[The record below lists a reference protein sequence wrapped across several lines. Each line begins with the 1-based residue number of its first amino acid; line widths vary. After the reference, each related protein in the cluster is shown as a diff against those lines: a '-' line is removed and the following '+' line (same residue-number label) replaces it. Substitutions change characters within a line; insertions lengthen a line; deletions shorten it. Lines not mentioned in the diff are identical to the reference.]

1 MRDGVDENIHSKSPF
16 VMAGMYSIQDLLT
29 LIEDEGAQEM
39 RLRSGEPPVMVS
51 KGQSRPVAVHPLTPD
66 DIIAL
71 LKALASDEQ
80 LRELHA
86 CGDAR
91 FIYQSG
97 PAARFSIIATLK
109 GEELNFQIRNLRV

>member
-1 MRDGVDENIHSKSPF
+1 
-16 VMAGMYSIQDLLT
+16 MAGMYSIQDLLA
-29 LIEDEGAQEM
+29 LIEDAGAQEM
-39 RLRSGEPPVMVS
+39 RLRPGEPPVMIS
-51 KGQSRPVAVHPLTPD
+51 KGQSRPVAVHPLTAD
-66 DIIAL
+66 DITEL
-71 LKALASDEQ
+71 LKTVANDEQ

-109 GEELNFQIRNLRV
+109 GEELNFQIKNLRV